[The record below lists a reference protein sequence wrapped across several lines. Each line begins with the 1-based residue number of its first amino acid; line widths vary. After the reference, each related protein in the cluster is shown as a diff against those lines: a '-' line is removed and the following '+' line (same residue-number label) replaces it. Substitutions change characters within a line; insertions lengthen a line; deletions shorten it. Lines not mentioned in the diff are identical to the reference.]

1 MICNNC
7 NVKSECG
14 WYQSLKKIKDEIILG
29 IGIDEQLGRDLM
41 EVINDFELYEC
52 EYYEERD

>member
-14 WYQSLKKIKDEIILG
+14 WYQSLEKIKNEIILG
-29 IGIDEQLGRDLM
+29 IGMDEQLGHDLM

-52 EYYEERD
+52 EYYEE